1 MLAIDIPGGAMYRFA
16 HLVLDFNGTLAEDGA
31 LIDGVAA
38 RITAL
43 AESLEIHVITADT
56 NSSAARVLAGLP
68 ITLKILGSGAQDQ
81 AKADFVQELGAQCVA
96 VGNGRN
102 DAVMLH
108 AAALGIVV
116 IQAECA
122 ARVTVDA
129 ADLVSH
135 SIQDTLDLLLNPK
148 RLIATLR
155 N

>member
-38 RITAL
+38 R
-43 AESLEIHVITADT
+43 
-56 NSSAARVLAGLP
+56 
-68 ITLKILGSGAQDQ
+68 
-81 AKADFVQELGAQCVA
+81 
-96 VGNGRN
+96 
-102 DAVMLH
+102 
-108 AAALGIVV
+108 
-116 IQAECA
+116 
-122 ARVTVDA
+122 VTVDA

-135 SIQDTLDLLLNPK
+135 SIRDTLDLLLHPK